1 MTSLRQRLLLWILL
15 PLLLLIVAGA
25 YVSYQRAVESANQA
39 YDRSLYLA
47 ARTLAE
53 EIRLDQ
59 GRVQVDV
66 LRAAGYLFE
75 NHIGSRLYYKIQD
88 ADGRLL
94 AGDPEVPSPR
104 AAPQEVHYFSLVDFE
119 NGLLRKQPVRLASLR
134 HVLVDASTAAG
145 QAPKTQLITVRVA
158 ETLEARQQ
166 LIQHILRDTLAIQ
179 GFLLAVAVA
188 LVWWG
193 IHLAMRPLEAFRLR
207 LAARDESDFSAIST
221 QANAK
226 ELLPLIDTLNGYL
239 QRLGRLIDI
248 RKRFLD
254 NAAHQLRTPLAIL
267 KTQLA
272 LAERDTL
279 GHSAHAAVS
288 AAARTTDNAVHL
300 TEQLLA
306 MTRAEHAPELEAAQP
321 IDLVA
326 MAREVTQ
333 SLWQRA
339 HDAQQDLGFESALH
353 RSDVQ
358 GNPLLVQEAMR
369 NLVDNALVHAGPNI
383 QVTVRVGDGWVEV
396 EDGGSGIAAHHQAHV
411 FERFYRADTA
421 ATRGSGLGLA
431 IVQEIARQH
440 GIQLQLTSPCFGGR
454 GTRIRMQWPTKEVGA
469 VVSPP

>member
-53 EIRLDQ
+53 EITLEGD
-59 GRVQVDV
+59 RVQVNV

-75 NHIGSRLYYKIQD
+75 NHIGSRLFYRIQD
-88 ADGRLL
+88 ARGRTL
-94 AGDPEVPSPR
+94 AGDTDVP
-104 AAPQEVHYFSLVDFE
+104 APSIALNGVQYFSLVDFE
-119 NGLLRKQPVRLASLR
+119 DGLLRGQPVRLASLR
-134 HVLVDASTAAG
+134 HVLVDATTPPG
-145 QAPKTQLITVRVA
+145 RTPNTQLITVRVA
-158 ETLEARQQ
+158 ETLEARQR

-179 GFLLAVAVA
+179 GLMLVIAVA

-193 IHLAMRPLEAFRLR
+193 IHLAMRPLETFRLQ
-207 LAARDESDFSAIST
+207 LAARDDADFSAIAT
-221 QANAK
+221 GRNAR
-226 ELLPLIDTLNGYL
+226 ELQPLIDTLNSYL

-272 LAERDTL
+272 LAERDTR
-279 GHSAHAAVS
+279 GQSASSAVS
-288 AAARTTDNAVHL
+288 AALRTTDNAVHL

-306 MTRAEHAPELEAAQP
+306 MTRAEHAPEMDATRE

-326 MAREVTQ
+326 MAREVTE

-339 HDAQQDLGFESALH
+339 HDQQQDLGFESALVSSH
-353 RSDVQ
+353 VQ
-358 GNPLLVQEAMR
+358 GVPLLVQEALR
-369 NLVDNALVHAGPNI
+369 NLVDNALVHAGAGI
-383 QVTVRVGDGWVEV
+383 HVTVRVGQGWVEV
-396 EDGGSGIAAHHQAHV
+396 EDDGCGIAAHHQAHV
-411 FERFYRADTA
+411 FERFYRADA
-421 ATRGSGLGLA
+421 AAVRGSGLGLA

-440 GIQLQLTSPCFGGR
+440 ALKVQLTSPCANGK
-454 GTRIRMQWPTKEVGA
+454 GTCIRLTWAGVTTQ
-469 VVSPP
+469 